1 MRKLVGFAG
10 ALAFC
15 ATAAVGADKEQTLT
29 GAAIGAG
36 AGAVVAGPVG
46 AVAGGAIGA
55 TVGGPHFTKKAEVPP
70 SHNDHATADVPRH
83 KIYWKDKRGHS
94 HWRWSV

>member
-1 MRKLVGFAG
+1 MRKLV
-10 ALAFC
+10 ALASSLAFF
-15 ATAAVGADKEQTLT
+15 ASAAVAADKEQTLT

-55 TVGGPHFTKKAEVPP
+55 TVGGPHLPKKADVTP
-70 SHNDHATADVPRH
+70 SHSDHATADIRRH
-83 KIYWKDKRGHS
+83 KIYWKDKNGRS

>member
-1 MRKLVGFAG
+1 MRNLVVLAG

-15 ATAAVGADKEQTLT
+15 ATAAVAADKEQTLT

-55 TVGGPHFTKKAEVPP
+55 TVGGPHLPKNADVTP
-70 SHNDHATADVPRH
+70 SHSDHASVDVPRH
-83 KIYWKDKRGHS
+83 KIYWKDKKGHS